1 MDKKQVAKRLNH
13 IRTMNKLTQE
23 KFCEKLGLGIENY
36 RSIEQGKNNLT
47 IDNAILICNKYG
59 VSLDYIY
66 CGGEYDNE
74 LFKALLDLR
83 KYFKLSSQKL
93 DNGLIRYRAN
103 ISEAFLDFLIEYDN
117 AEKICK
123 ENDIPDNARSNW
135 LDEIKAKH
143 KEKYNKEQDKA
154 IEFSLTKTSDLVPF
168 TEGYKSPHPPRTV

>member
-1 MDKKQVAKRLNH
+1 MDKKQVAERLKY
-13 IRTMNKLTQE
+13 IRTMNNLTQE

-47 IDNAILICNKYG
+47 IDNAIQICKEYG

-66 CGGEYDNE
+66 RDGEYDNE

-93 DNGLIRYRAN
+93 DNGLIRYRAE

-123 ENDIPDNARSNW
+123 ENDLPDIARSTW
-135 LDEIKAKH
+135 LDKIKAEH

-154 IEFSLTKTSDLVPF
+154 IEFSLAKTSEIKEYITGVPV
-168 TEGYKSPHPPRTV
+168 SHPPI

>member
-1 MDKKQVAKRLNH
+1 MDKKQVAERLKH
-13 IRTMNKLTQE
+13 IRTMNNLTQDDFSA
-23 KFCEKLGLGIENY
+23 KVSIGLENY

-47 IDNAILICNKYG
+47 IDNAIQICKEYG

-66 CGGEYDNE
+66 RGGEYDNE

-123 ENDIPDNARSNW
+123 ENDLPDIARSTW

-143 KEKYNKEQDKA
+143 KEKYNKEQDNT
-154 IEFSLTKTSDLVPF
+154 IEFSLAKTSDIVPF
-168 TEGYKSPHPPRTV
+168 TEGYKTPHPPI

>member
-1 MDKKQVAKRLNH
+1 MDKKQVAERVRH

-23 KFCEKLGLGIENY
+23 DFSDKVSIGIENY

-47 IDNAILICNKYG
+47 IDNAIQICNEYG

-66 CGGEYDNE
+66 RDGEYDNE

-93 DNGLIRYRAN
+93 DNGLIRYRAE
-103 ISEAFLDFLIEYDN
+103 ISEAFLNFLIEYDN

-154 IEFSLTKTSDLVPF
+154 IEFSLAKTSEIKEYITGVPV
-168 TEGYKSPHPPRTV
+168 SHPPI